1 MGIVGDALKEYKR
14 MSMCIGIASWDPL
27 DGKLIL
33 STDEVKALPLLTRNV
48 IAQLAK
54 QTDLCG
60 FRRPYLGNQKHA
72 TKNAYI
78 FDTARL
84 WTLLRVYNNNPY

>member
-1 MGIVGDALKEYKR
+1 MRGGRAVELLVELLR
-14 MSMCIGIASWDPL
+14 VVPRVRTWNPQE
-27 DGKLIL
+27 GKLIL
-33 STDEVKALPLLTRNV
+33 TTEELKELPLLTRNV
-48 IAQLAK
+48 VAQLAK

-72 TKNAYI
+72 AKNAYI

-84 WTLLRVYNNNPY
+84 WTLLRVYNNNPF